1 MDESSP
7 YDWFIQEWKEYLRL
21 HRQTVLS
28 DSEGTDIIQSVNTK
42 TGRYRWILKCVE
54 EDTYRVSSADRKA
67 WRRQLRLAQQLQE
80 KCYLVI
86 KFGSPARA
94 IFTQNLVQNRAQ
106 PCKRSVQRLS
116 HLHPKRA
123 GRDVFSYCR

>member
-54 EDTYRVSSADRKA
+54 EDTYRVSSADRKT

-86 KFGSPARA
+86 KFGSPAGQAVIIPIRKA
-94 IFTQNLVQNRAQ
+94 IRL
-106 PCKRSVQRLS
+106 KRLS
-116 HLHPKRA
+116 SDIA
-123 GRDVFSYCR
+123 GIPWDE